1 MSESRLKRVNWRAA
15 VLLEGTEPLLVK
27 VSQASETQLEL
38 ISLNSLRA
46 GIELRLFLELHDA
59 SHKKNEY
66 FPMQIKV
73 MDSVLV
79 ASAHHFRCKVKISKI
94 DSKPQSALKS
104 ALELVIS
111 R

>member
-1 MSESRLKRVNWRAA
+1 MSENKLKRVSWRAA

-38 ISLNSLRA
+38 ISLNSLKA
-46 GIELRLFLELHDA
+46 GLELRLFLELHDV

-79 ASAHHFRCKVKISKI
+79 ASAHHFRCNVKVSQI
-94 DSKPQSALKS
+94 DSKPQSALRD
-104 ALELVIS
+104 ALELVN
-111 R
+111 